1 MTERTAKK
9 KLFKSKQPKVM
20 ISFIYFLVPYIFEI
34 KFEIIDLV
42 NEFEDCDVQCSE
54 KNGEMP
60 FLHQGWIN

>member
-1 MTERTAKK
+1 
-9 KLFKSKQPKVM
+9 M

-60 FLHQGWIN
+60 FLHQGWTN